1 MINNLPPNKS
11 IVDTSTASTK
21 NQSASKTS
29 TSSTANVTIP
39 GDVANVNLPKQRK
52 AKKNATRTT
61 LPTRCNPK
69 RKKDLDEGTDDKNF
83 SDPPAVEDHVPTHVC
98 NWAQAIVCD
107 FPQLAPLKCQHTD
120 YNFLVHHLCQ
130 AAWEQRDGHP
140 DTLARYCCLHHP
152 QYKYQH
158 VIDRSGV
165 SKKSSSSNSGQ
176 ELSVDTDA
184 TITEH
189 HNNVIESV
197 HDGNNELLRDVSSS
211 ATFSTKETTVS
222 HLNKSRQ
229 NIVVDGKMY
238 RCNKVKVYGEKK
250 NIGYVKYLQ
259 CGMALDIADGSKWKP
274 YSEVKATSSSEKIRC
289 YGTLRAEFSKLR
301 GKKISHF
308 YPTSKAHI
316 CYTPTG

>member
-1 MINNLPPNKS
+1 MAIRKTTHGKNIDRLIKMHGSTDFTSDEEPMASMKPKRKKKTKAKTKSAMINNLPPNKP
-11 IVDTSTASTK
+11 IVDTSTASTN

-29 TSSTANVTIP
+29 TAATANVTIP
-39 GDVANVNLPKQRK
+39 GDVANVHLSKKKK
-52 AKKNATRTT
+52 AKKNATKTT

-69 RKKDLDEGTDDKNF
+69 HKKDLDEGTDDKNIP
-83 SDPPAVEDHVPTHVC
+83 DPLAVEDHVPTHVC

-120 YNFLVHHLCQ
+120 CNFLVHHLCQ
-130 AAWEQRDGHP
+130 AAWEQREGHP
-140 DTLARYCCLHHP
+140 DTVAHYCCLHHP

-176 ELSVDTDA
+176 ELSVDTNA
-184 TITEH
+184 TIAEN

-197 HDGNNELLRDVSSS
+197 HDENNELLRDVPSS
-211 ATFSTKETTVS
+211 ATFSTKERTVS

-238 RCNKVKVYGEKK
+238 RCN
-250 NIGYVKYLQ
+250 
-259 CGMALDIADGSKWKP
+259 
-274 YSEVKATSSSEKIRC
+274 
-289 YGTLRAEFSKLR
+289 
-301 GKKISHF
+301 
-308 YPTSKAHI
+308 
-316 CYTPTG
+316 